1 MALKKIKSIARL
13 ENELVFNY
21 QYAFSAKEQKTMLFL
36 IANLE
41 KESDNVIASIKEIER
56 ILKDDDKKWGSSYK
70 DIRELCFSLLDKK
83 FFHKSTVHYK
93 GTAMEAGY
101 NWFQSVVPVEDTDGA
116 AIKFRFSQDA
126 LPFLLQLKEY
136 VQINIQ
142 EVKHMKSGHSIRLF
156 QILKAKR
163 NRNKEYN
170 QFTEAAFSVDELKSL
185 LGVEDKYPRFNNFRL
200 KVLDIAQQEINGRT
214 SLYFDINYKYGNSR
228 DKKIDKVIFHVF
240 DSEKEANEHQQL
252 RIDTEKKEVNP
263 YEGKPFEINEFK
275 MKFPKIHASIKAKMI
290 EQYKELGNGQ
300 LMSNFDSMIENSTT
314 GLCENYYNFFISQKD
329 KDAAKL
335 ASAKEMFEKM
345 GIPVK
350 IKKFSN

>member
-1 MALKKIKSIARL
+1 MAQKKNKSIARL

-41 KESDNVIASIKEIER
+41 KESDSVIVSIKEIER
-56 ILKDDDKKWGSSYK
+56 ILKEDDKKWGSSYK
-70 DIRELCFSLLDKK
+70 DIRELCFALLDKK

-101 NWFQSVVPVEDTDGA
+101 NWFQSVVPVEDTEGA

-126 LPFLLQLKEY
+126 LPFLLELKEY
-136 VQINIQ
+136 VQINLQ

-163 NRNKEYN
+163 NRTKEYSPS
-170 QFTEAAFSVDELKSL
+170 TEASFSVDEIKSL
-185 LGVEDKYPRFNNFRL
+185 LGVEDKYPRFNNFRQ
-200 KVLDIAQQEINGRT
+200 KVLDVAQQEINGRT
-214 SLYFDINYKYGNSR
+214 SLFFDINYKYENSR
-228 DKKIDKVIFHVF
+228 EKKIEKLVFKIF
-240 DSEKEANEHQQL
+240 DSERDAALYNQPQIEAEPK
-252 RIDTEKKEVNP
+252 RETNP
-263 YEGKPFEINEFK
+263 YEGKPFDIQEFK
-275 MKFPKIHASIKAKMI
+275 KKFPKIHAAIKAKMI
-290 EQYKELGNGQ
+290 DQYKELGNGH
-300 LMSNFDSMIENSTT
+300 LMVNFESMIENSTT
-314 GLCENYYNFFISQKD
+314 GLSENYYKFFVSQSIKEPE
-329 KDAAKL
+329 KV

-350 IKKFSN
+350 IR

>member
-1 MALKKIKSIARL
+1 MAVIKPKSIARL

-41 KESDNVIASIKEIER
+41 KDNDSVIVSLKDIER
-56 ILKDDDKKWGSSYK
+56 ILKEDDKKWGAAYK

-83 FFHKSTVHYK
+83 FFHKSTVMYK

-101 NWFQSVVPVEDTDGA
+101 NWFQSVVPIANTDGTA
-116 AIKFRFSQDA
+116 LKFRFSQDA

-170 QFTEAAFSVDELKSL
+170 AFTEAAFTIEELKSL
-185 LGVEDKYPRFNNFRL
+185 LGVEDKYPRFNNFRQ
-200 KVLDIAQQEINGRT
+200 KVLEIAQEEINGRT
-214 SLYFDINYKYGNSR
+214 SLYFEIACKYGNNR
-228 DKKIDKVIFHVF
+228 EKKIEKIVFTIF
-240 DSEKEANEHQQL
+240 DGEKEAKEYALNGLKIEA
-252 RIDTEKKEVNP
+252 KKEIPQNA
-263 YEGKPFEINEFK
+263 YQGKSFDMSDFK
-275 MKFPKIHASIKAKMI
+275 KGFPKIYTAIKNKVI
-290 EQYKELGNGQ
+290 EHHKDLGNGQ
-300 LMSNFDSMIENSTT
+300 LMMNFDKITENSIN
-314 GLCENYYNFFISQKD
+314 GLCESYFNFFISQSITEPSKIANTKD
-329 KDAAKL
+329 
-335 ASAKEMFEKM
+335 MFEKM
-345 GIPVK
+345 GIPIQ
-350 IKKFSN
+350 IK

>member
-1 MALKKIKSIARL
+1 MALKKTKSIARL

-41 KESDNVIASIKEIER
+41 KESDNVIASIKDIER
-56 ILKDDDKKWGSSYK
+56 ILKEDDKKWGSSYK

-101 NWFQSVVPVEDTDGA
+101 NWFQSVVPVEDDEGT

-163 NRNKEYN
+163 NRNKEYTP
-170 QFTEAAFSVDELKSL
+170 FTEAAFSIEELKSL
-185 LGVEDKYPRFNNFRL
+185 LGVEDKYPRFNNFRQ

-228 DKKIDKVIFHVF
+228 EKKIEKILFNIF
-240 DSEKEANEHQQL
+240 DSENEANQYQQPRL
-252 RIDTEKKEVNP
+252 NVEEKKEVNP
-263 YEGKPFEINEFK
+263 YEGKSFDINEFK
-275 MKFPKIHASIKAKMI
+275 KKFPKIHAAIKAKMI
-290 EQYKELGNGQ
+290 DQYKELGNGQ
-300 LMSNFDSMIENSTT
+300 LMANFDSMIENSTT
-314 GLCENYYNFFISQKD
+314 GLSENYYNFFISQKI
-329 KDAAKL
+329 KEPAKL
-335 ASAKEMFEKM
+335 AGAKEMFEKM

-350 IKKFSN
+350 IK